1 MKIKE
6 KKTMNAPKTRHAVS
20 YHLQSKPMMNQN
32 YVCQDNLTDEAE
44 SQSDIAQYGRQ
55 QITQTGRRSAQ
66 ITYNAAARQIRRGNT
81 FRQNVGKSFTIKRQ
95 LQKQAAT
102 IRKANTVKKTTKKKA
117 ARAAKAI
124 GRAAISLTKGLIAL
138 LSALPVTAAILLV
151 IVLAALVICLFSFET
166 GPDTSD
172 VASVVEQ
179 ANTLLSARIDSIKD
193 TLEPGTAVRVEHTG
207 PEDYWTD
214 VLAVYATEHM
224 DDYDRFVLTPERTD
238 ELTGIFE
245 EMTQLKSSTI
255 LEEHGP
261 VCIITVHHL
270 TASDLAVNR
279 NWATNQR
286 QYLSVLLS
294 DHRDELRGLL
304 PAPSAL
310 VYT

>member
-95 LQKQAAT
+95 LQKQATKAAA
-102 IRKANTVKKTTKKKA
+102 IRKAKATEKSTV
-117 ARAAKAI
+117 RAAKAI

-179 ANTLLSARIDSIKD
+179 ANTVLSAQIDAIKD

-279 NWATNQR
+279 NWTKNQR

-294 DHRDELRGLL
+294 DHRDELRWLL

>member
-95 LQKQAAT
+95 LQKQATKAAA
-102 IRKANTVKKTTKKKA
+102 IRKAKATEKSTV
-117 ARAAKAI
+117 RAAKAI

-138 LSALPVTAAILLV
+138 LSALPVAAAILLV
-151 IVLAALVICLFSFET
+151 IVLAALVVCLFSFDTGQKET
-166 GPDTSD
+166 P

-179 ANTLLSARIDSIKD
+179 ANTVLSAQIDAIKD

-224 DDYDRFVLTPERTD
+224 DDYDSFVLTPERTD

-279 NWATNQR
+279 NWTTNQR

-294 DHRDELRGLL
+294 DHRDELRWLL

>member
-20 YHLQSKPMMNQN
+20 YHLPKPMMNQN

-55 QITQTGRRSAQ
+55 QITQTGRRATQ
-66 ITYNAAARQIRRGNT
+66 ITYNAARRGNT
-81 FRQNVGKSFTIKRQ
+81 FRQNVGKSFKRQ
-95 LQKQAAT
+95 LQKQAAKAAT
-102 IRKANTVKKTTKKKA
+102 IRTNTVKKTTKKKA
-117 ARAAKAI
+117 VRAAKAI

-138 LSALPVTAAILLV
+138 LSALPVTAAILLA
-151 IVLAALVICLFSFET
+151 IVLAALAVCLFSFDTGQKET
-166 GPDTSD
+166 P

-179 ANTLLSARIDSIKD
+179 ANTVLSAQIDAIKD

-279 NWATNQR
+279 NWTTNQR

-310 VYT
+310 VYI

>member
-1 MKIKE
+1 M
-6 KKTMNAPKTRHAVS
+6 
-20 YHLQSKPMMNQN
+20 
-32 YVCQDNLTDEAE
+32 
-44 SQSDIAQYGRQ
+44 
-55 QITQTGRRSAQ
+55 
-66 ITYNAAARQIRRGNT
+66 
-81 FRQNVGKSFTIKRQ
+81 
-95 LQKQAAT
+95 
-102 IRKANTVKKTTKKKA
+102 
-117 ARAAKAI
+117 
-124 GRAAISLTKGLIAL
+124 
-138 LSALPVTAAILLV
+138 
-151 IVLAALVICLFSFET
+151 
-166 GPDTSD
+166 
-172 VASVVEQ
+172 VEQ
-179 ANTLLSARIDSIKD
+179 ANTVLSAQIDAIKD

-255 LEEHGP
+255 LEEHCP

-279 NWATNQR
+279 NWTTNQR

>member
-6 KKTMNAPKTRHAVS
+6 KKTMNAPKTRHAV
-20 YHLQSKPMMNQN
+20 KPMMNQN
-32 YVCQDNLTDEAE
+32 YVCQNNLTDEAE

-55 QITQTGRRSAQ
+55 QITQAGRRSAQ
-66 ITYNAAARQIRRGNT
+66 ITYNAAVRQIRRGNT
-81 FRQNVGKSFTIKRQ
+81 FRQNVGKSFKRQ
-95 LQKQAAT
+95 LQKQAAKAAT

-117 ARAAKAI
+117 IQAAKAI

-138 LSALPVTAAILLV
+138 LSALPVAAAILLV
-151 IVLAALVICLFSFET
+151 IILAALVICLFSFET

-207 PEDYWTD
+207 PEDYWMD

-224 DDYDRFVLTPERTD
+224 DDYDRFVLTPKRTD

-279 NWATNQR
+279 NWTTNQR

>member
-20 YHLQSKPMMNQN
+20 YHLPKPMMNQN

-81 FRQNVGKSFTIKRQ
+81 FRQNVGKSFQRQ
-95 LQKQAAT
+95 MQKQAAKAVT
-102 IRKANTVKKTTKKKA
+102 IRTNTVKKTTKKKVV
-117 ARAAKAI
+117 RAAKAI

-138 LSALPVTAAILLV
+138 LSALPVAAAILLV
-151 IVLAALVICLFSFET
+151 IVLAALVVCLFSFDTGQKET
-166 GPDTSD
+166 P

-179 ANTLLSARIDSIKD
+179 ANTVLSAQIDAIKD

-214 VLAVYATEHM
+214 VLAVYAT
-224 DDYDRFVLTPERTD
+224 
-238 ELTGIFE
+238 
-245 EMTQLKSSTI
+245 
-255 LEEHGP
+255 
-261 VCIITVHHL
+261 
-270 TASDLAVNR
+270 
-279 NWATNQR
+279 
-286 QYLSVLLS
+286 
-294 DHRDELRGLL
+294 
-304 PAPSAL
+304 
-310 VYT
+310 

>member
-6 KKTMNAPKTRHAVS
+6 KKTMNAPQTRHAVS

-95 LQKQAAT
+95 LQKQATKAAA
-102 IRKANTVKKTTKKKA
+102 IRKAKATEKSTV
-117 ARAAKAI
+117 RAAKAI

-179 ANTLLSARIDSIKD
+179 ANTVLSAQIDAIKD

-279 NWATNQR
+279 NWTKNQR

-294 DHRDELRGLL
+294 DHRDELRWLL

>member
-95 LQKQAAT
+95 LQKQATKAAA
-102 IRKANTVKKTTKKKA
+102 IRKAKATEKSTV
-117 ARAAKAI
+117 RAAKAI

-138 LSALPVTAAILLV
+138 LSALPVAAAILLV
-151 IVLAALVICLFSFET
+151 IILAALVICLFSFET

-179 ANTLLSARIDSIKD
+179 ANTVLSAQIDAIKD

-224 DDYDRFVLTPERTD
+224 DDYDRFVVR
-238 ELTGIFE
+238 
-245 EMTQLKSSTI
+245 SS
-255 LEEHGP
+255 
-261 VCIITVHHL
+261 
-270 TASDLAVNR
+270 R
-279 NWATNQR
+279 
-286 QYLSVLLS
+286 
-294 DHRDELRGLL
+294 
-304 PAPSAL
+304 
-310 VYT
+310 

>member
-95 LQKQAAT
+95 LQKQATKAAA
-102 IRKANTVKKTTKKKA
+102 IRKAKATEKTTL
-117 ARAAKAI
+117 RAATAI

-138 LSALPVTAAILLV
+138 LSALPVAAAILLV
-151 IVLAALVICLFSFET
+151 IVLAALVVCLFSFDTGQKET
-166 GPDTSD
+166 P

-179 ANTLLSARIDSIKD
+179 ANTVLSAQIDAIKD

-279 NWATNQR
+279 NWTTNQR

-294 DHRDELRGLL
+294 DHRDELRWLL

>member
-20 YHLQSKPMMNQN
+20 YHLPKPMMNQN
-32 YVCQDNLTDEAE
+32 YVCQNNLTDEAE

-81 FRQNVGKSFTIKRQ
+81 FRQNVRKSFQRQ
-95 LQKQAAT
+95 MQKQAAKAAT
-102 IRKANTVKKTTKKKA
+102 IRTNTVKKTTKKKVV
-117 ARAAKAI
+117 RAAKAI

-138 LSALPVTAAILLV
+138 LSALPVAAAILLV
-151 IVLAALVICLFSFET
+151 IVLAALVVCLFSFDTGQKET
-166 GPDTSD
+166 P

-179 ANTLLSARIDSIKD
+179 ANTVLSAQIDAIKD

-279 NWATNQR
+279 NWTKNQR